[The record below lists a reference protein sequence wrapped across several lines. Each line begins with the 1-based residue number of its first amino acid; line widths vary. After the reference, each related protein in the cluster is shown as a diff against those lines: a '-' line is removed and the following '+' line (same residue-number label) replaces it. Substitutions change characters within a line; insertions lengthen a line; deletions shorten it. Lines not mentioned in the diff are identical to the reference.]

1 VLARLDRIHGVA
13 ESRVDRSGRH
23 FLLTLDAG
31 TDEAAVSR
39 AAQDALGEASVLR
52 SDAESD
58 LLASLRRG
66 DLWVTADETIQL
78 SREEARVLGARF
90 SMEAALELGLS
101 PEKTRRLL
109 EVVEKEIAAAFERV
123 HGRSDALE
131 ALSAEHAVISERV
144 HEACRVFLTDEELQD
159 LRAFSASRVEEPEE
173 SECEPPPV
181 RPKSVLLP
189 REELGSIDRNPEK
202 SREAVR

>member
-1 VLARLDRIHGVA
+1 MLARLDRIHGVA